1 MSGFILR
8 WKSCLRWMNPDKSF
22 GLISLV
28 KSVKPSCAEKFI
40 LIFSPLPCL
49 VLMITTPAAD
59 LEPYTAAELASF
71 NTSIVSISDG
81 LMSLIE
87 PLKMTPSN
95 TIKGELLAESEA
107 GPRISI
113 SLAPEAE
120 VPMLEL
126 KPATV
131 PFSISNTFVLC

>member
-1 MSGFILR
+1 
-8 WKSCLRWMNPDKSF
+8 
-22 GLISLV
+22 
-28 KSVKPSCAEKFI
+28 
-40 LIFSPLPCL
+40 
-49 VLMITTPAAD
+49 MITTPAAD

-87 PLKMTPSN
+87 PLKITPSN

-131 PFSISNTFVLC
+131 PFNISNTFVLC

>member
-1 MSGFILR
+1 
-8 WKSCLRWMNPDKSF
+8 MNPDKSF

-59 LEPYTAAELASF
+59 REPYTAAELASF
-71 NTSIVSISDG
+71 NTSIVSI
-81 LMSLIE
+81 SLIE